1 MFVLAIQGRSTITK
15 HYYEEELSDALDLL
29 VSEHQTDG
37 LINASL
43 IDIENR
49 EHYFYDVDIQLTRT
63 VRF

>member
-1 MFVLAIQGRSTITK
+1 MFVLAIQSSRTITK

-37 LINASL
+37 LINANL

-49 EHYFYDVDIQLTRT
+49 EHYFYDVDIQLTHT